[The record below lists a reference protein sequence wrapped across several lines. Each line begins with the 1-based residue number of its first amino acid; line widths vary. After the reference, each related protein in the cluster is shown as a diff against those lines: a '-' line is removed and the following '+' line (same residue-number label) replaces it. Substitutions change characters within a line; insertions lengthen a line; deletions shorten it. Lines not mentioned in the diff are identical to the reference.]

1 MKVMQSIP
9 NPKNKVI
16 IYSKII
22 LEYNDYLLYI
32 SNINIIYCLINKL
45 VIAFIIIFK
54 IIFFK
59 F

>member
-32 SNINIIYCLINKL
+32 SNINIIYCLINEL

-54 IIFFK
+54 IIYF
-59 F
+59 

>member
-1 MKVMQSIP
+1 MQSIP

-54 IIFFK
+54 IIYF
-59 F
+59 